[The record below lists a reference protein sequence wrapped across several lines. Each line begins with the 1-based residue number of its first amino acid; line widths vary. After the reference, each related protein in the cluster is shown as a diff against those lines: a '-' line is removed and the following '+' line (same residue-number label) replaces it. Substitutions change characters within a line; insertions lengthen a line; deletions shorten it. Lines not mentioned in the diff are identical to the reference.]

1 MKVLIAGGA
10 GFIGSTVASAC
21 LDADIVPVVL
31 DNLVTGRVEFTR
43 GRIFYQGDIADGAV
57 VDRVFAEHPDIAAV
71 IHTATI
77 PTDAAEVAAVEQA
90 RAFVDHVVA
99 QRVPPLRVQLVGR
112 HLPARH

>member
-21 LDADIVPVVL
+21 LDDGLVPVVL

-57 VDRVFAEHPDIAAV
+57 VDRVFADAPRHRRRDPHCGHPGGRIRGGRGRAV
-71 IHTATI
+71 
-77 PTDAAEVAAVEQA
+77 P
-90 RAFVDHVVA
+90 RLRRPRRA
-99 QRVPPLRVQLVGR
+99 QRRPPLRVQLLGR
-112 HLPARH
+112 HLPPGR